1 MSLMFRGLDKTE
13 TQRGFT
19 PIEIENPCFR
29 DECDLYYD
37 GCKHCCYKL
46 AWCADEQRQDGKNVI
61 FKRIENDIVVVDKD
75 EAPDGYEAIGSYSHV
90 SCDGCDFNI
99 NNKPVCMDIDTWSKV
114 DCIADWRKDRCNV
127 IFKKKVN
134 NANTI

>member
-19 PIEIENPCFR
+19 PIESENPCFC

-46 AWCADEQRQDGKNVI
+46 AWCADEQRKDGKNVI
-61 FKRIENDIVVVDKD
+61 YINLARKIPPFRVD
-75 EAPDGYEAIGSYSHV
+75 YELPTKYNLNL
-90 SCDGCDFNI
+90 FE
-99 NNKPVCMDIDTWSKV
+99 TY
-114 DCIADWRKDRCNV
+114 
-127 IFKKKVN
+127 
-134 NANTI
+134 

>member
-13 TQRGFT
+13 TRRGFT
-19 PIEIENPCFR
+19 PEKVYNPCC
-29 DECDLYYD
+29 DGCDLYCD
-37 GCKHCCYKL
+37 GCKRCCYGYPY
-46 AWCADEQRQDGKNVI
+46 CSDEQRQDGQNVI
-61 FKRIENDIVVVDKD
+61 YKRIANDIVVVDKD

-90 SCDGCDFNI
+90 SCEGCDFNI